1 MNERYLRLEL
11 QLLSPTCIGQRPTAP
26 GALAQT
32 LNYLSGTAV
41 RGGIA
46 GHWLGGRRYDDLH
59 DDESQQFSELFL
71 RGQVRFGN
79 ALPLDSKAVTEVVPR
94 TAWTAKRL
102 GGWRGDGNSGVRDV
116 LSLLLQLSPTA
127 MQQQAGDAISFDE
140 QTAQDLEKE
149 NLKSLDQEF
158 ALHQSGSWRGHSPA
172 RRLISRTALAA
183 PQGDNDR
190 GLASEGQLYSF
201 EALETRQR
209 FATILSGAAE
219 RIEALDKLLTP
230 SNNTSAGIILRMG
243 QGRSRG
249 MGQVLVTDRSLVMPK
264 ERSAEQLME
273 QAEQFSARANAPQ
286 GTVFLPVTLES
297 DLLLRDRYLL
307 PCSSGEPRE
316 TLARYLPN
324 PPVSMRLRA
333 ATQSTRWSGGWDEL
347 RRMPRPAQLAV
358 VMGSVWVF
366 EVERSA
372 LHAAV
377 SWWLEAERRALGE
390 RRIEGYGRVQLLH
403 PLHTEERDLW

>member
-11 QLLSPTCIGQRPTAP
+11 QLLSLTCIGQRPTAP
-26 GALAQT
+26 GAVAQT

-41 RGGIA
+41 RGGLA
-46 GHWLGGRRYDDLH
+46 AHWLGGRRYDDLRN
-59 DDESQQFSELFL
+59 DEARQFSELFL
-71 RGQVRFGN
+71 QGRVRFGN
-79 ALPLDSKAVTEVVPR
+79 ALPLDSKALTEVVPR
-94 TAWTAKRL
+94 TAWTAKRH
-102 GGWRGDGNSGVRDV
+102 GGWRGDGKSGVRDV
-116 LSLLLQLSPTA
+116 LSLLLQP
-127 MQQQAGDAISFDE
+127 DE
-140 QTAQDLEKE
+140 QTAQELEE
-149 NLKSLDQEF
+149 LESLGQEF
-158 ALHQSGSWRGHSPA
+158 ALHQSGRWWGHNPA

-219 RIEALDKLLTP
+219 LLEALDKLLT
-230 SNNTSAGIILRMG
+230 TSKDTSEAGVLRMG

-249 MGQVLVTDRSLVMPK
+249 MGQVLITDRRRVMPK
-264 ERSAEQLME
+264 ERSAEQLAE
-273 QAEQFSARANAPQ
+273 QAEQFSARAHAPK
-286 GTVFLPVTLES
+286 GIVFLPVTLES
-297 DLLLRDRYLL
+297 DMLLRDRYLL

-324 PPVSMRLRA
+324 LPAPATMRLHT
-333 ATQSTRWSGGWDEL
+333 ATQSTRWIGGWDEI
-347 RRMPRPAQLAV
+347 RRMPRASQLAI

-366 EVERSA
+366 EVERSE

-377 SWWLEAERRALGE
+377 SWWLEAEHRALGE
-390 RRIEGYGRVQLLH
+390 RRGEGYGRVQLLH